1 MSPWFVALEQSL
13 AQWLVAREW
22 LARLDDRAP
31 RWLLTHYPEASD
43 VMTWL
48 DGLCI
53 AGYLAGFVLLF
64 GAVTFAGCN
73 WYFVLWRW

>member
-1 MSPWFVALEQSL
+1 VSPWFVALEQSL
-13 AQWLVAREW
+13 AQWLVEREW
-22 LARLDDRAP
+22 LALLDDRAP
-31 RWLLTHYPEASD
+31 RGQLTHYPEASD

-53 AGYLAGFVLLF
+53 AGYLAGFALLF